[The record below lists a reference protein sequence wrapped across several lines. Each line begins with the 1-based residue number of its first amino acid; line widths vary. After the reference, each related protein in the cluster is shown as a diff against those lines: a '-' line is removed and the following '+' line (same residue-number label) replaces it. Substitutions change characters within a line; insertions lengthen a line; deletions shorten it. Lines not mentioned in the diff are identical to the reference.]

1 VYMPRGVPHTFRIQS
16 PVARLLGVMTPGAFE
31 ELFRNLSVPADER
44 TLPEPDTVPFDVPAV
59 MAEQVRL
66 GTLVVGPPMSAAEAA
81 GA

>member
-1 VYMPRGVPHTFRIQS
+1 
-16 PVARLLGVMTPGAFE
+16 
-31 ELFRNLSVPADER
+31 
-44 TLPEPDTVPFDVPAV
+44 V